1 MEEELSTKEEVKL
14 ETEQVETN
22 SAVTSQYLPLKLPE
36 VEPVTS
42 EAAPKSSNLIFLQQ
56 DQALPG
62 RERER
67 GPSVPPLV
75 LRVKP
80 PRPADVTRSE
90 RPHSSFIPSELKNK
104 RERES
109 EIPGISH
116 EKRFTLKKLG
126 MTDVSSDQVSADPSS
141 VVAFKSSSAHQQVQG
156 ETEST
161 RGIKRPAPGSGSF
174 HFSITAA
181 RNRDGER
188 PRSGSFVGVLEQKE
202 ARFKTEE
209 TPVPS
214 MREKAEFRDFQ
225 PRGGP
230 FSVGAPHKSSVLL
243 WDRRDSLKKAESAI
257 TSKNITMD
265 AGATEV
271 EEVESSQEVVEEA
284 VEAREVEEDEVKTAF
299 GIKLRSTSS
308 SIRLRSD
315 ASSYRRSKPAVCEE
329 QSDKQ
334 KGQETSDNSTSIC
347 KDLSR
352 NICPPST
359 SGGLQQTSEKP
370 HLSHHIEGFQSDV
383 HSGSSLE

>member
-1 MEEELSTKEEVKL
+1 MEEELITKEEVKL
-14 ETEQVETN
+14 ETEQEETN
-22 SAVTSQYLPLKLPE
+22 SAVTFQHLPLKLPE
-36 VEPVTS
+36 AEPVTS
-42 EAAPKSSNLIFLQQ
+42 EAAPKSSNLISLQQ
-56 DQALPG
+56 DQTLPG

-67 GPSVPPLV
+67 GPPVPLLA

-104 RERES
+104 REGEF
-109 EIPGISH
+109 EIPELSH
-116 EKRFTLKKLG
+116 EKRFALKKFG
-126 MTDVSSDQVSADPSS
+126 MTDVSSNQVSADPSS
-141 VVAFKSSSAHQQVQG
+141 EVAFKSSSAHQQAQG

-174 HFSITAA
+174 HFSITTA

-209 TPVPS
+209 KPVSS

-225 PRGGP
+225 LRGGHV
-230 FSVGAPHKSSVLL
+230 SVGAPYKSSVLP
-243 WDRRDSLKKAESAI
+243 WERRDSLKKVEPEIS
-257 TSKNITMD
+257 SKNITSD
-265 AGATEV
+265 AGATKV

-284 VEAREVEEDEVKTAF
+284 VEAQEVEADEVKTAF

-315 ASSYRRSKPAVCEE
+315 ASSNHKSKPAVCEE

-334 KGQETSDNSTSIC
+334 KGPETSDNANSIC
-347 KDLSR
+347 QDLSR
-352 NICPPST
+352 NIVCPPST
-359 SGGLQQTSEKP
+359 SGGPQQTSEK
-370 HLSHHIEGFQSDV
+370 SH
-383 HSGSSLE
+383 

>member
-14 ETEQVETN
+14 ETEQVE
-22 SAVTSQYLPLKLPE
+22 AVTFQHLPLKLPE

-42 EAAPKSSNLIFLQQ
+42 EAAPKSSNLIFLRQ

-67 GPSVPPLV
+67 GPPVPPLA

-80 PRPADVTRSE
+80 PRPADVARSE

-104 RERES
+104 REGEF

-116 EKRFTLKKLG
+116 EKRFNLKKIG
-126 MTDVSSDQVSADPSS
+126 MTDVSSDQVSDEPSS
-141 VVAFKSSSAHQQVQG
+141 VVAFKSSSAHQQAQG

-161 RGIKRPAPGSGSF
+161 RGIKRPAPGYGSL
-174 HFSITAA
+174 HSSITTA

-209 TPVPS
+209 KPVSS

-225 PRGGP
+225 PRGGA
-230 FSVGAPHKSSVLL
+230 FSVGAPYKSSVLP
-243 WDRRDSLKKAESAI
+243 WERRDSLKKAESAI
-257 TSKNITMD
+257 SSKNTTTD
-265 AGATEV
+265 AGATKV

-284 VEAREVEEDEVKTAF
+284 LEAREVEEEEVKTAF

-315 ASSYRRSKPAVCEE
+315 ASSNHKSKPAVCEE

-334 KGQETSDNSTSIC
+334 KGQETSDNAHSIC

-352 NICPPST
+352 NIVCPRST
-359 SGGLQQTSEKP
+359 TGGLQQTSEKF
-370 HLSHHIEGFQSDV
+370 H
-383 HSGSSLE
+383 